1 MASPADP
8 STQNAVRKQNKG
20 PPFKFLAP
28 LIYAPVL
35 PLIRL
40 SLRHK
45 PVLRDRMF
53 TTVLVGAFAHGFY
66 LVTDLYD
73 SESK

>member
-1 MASPADP
+1 HKEVV
-8 STQNAVRKQNKG
+8 VRKRNNG
-20 PPFKFLAP
+20 SPIKFLLP
-28 LIYAPVL
+28 HAPVL

-45 PVLRDRMF
+45 PILRDCLF

-66 LVTDLYD
+66 LMYPFLV
-73 SESK
+73 